1 MVNLKNNLEQ
11 REKPELIAIITH
23 MLRLEP
29 DLEWL
34 VNTTLPTASS
44 RKASIDPKIYQQQIL
59 AEMSAG
65 DYQRKRKRG
74 EVQRRLT
81 AIKSIPDEFAAN
93 ENYAEALTIY
103 EVLVN
108 EIIAHFNDYRDEY
121 VAFSIILMGCIDG
134 LDSCFAG
141 EEDNPQMRLRV
152 IRALFAIYR
161 FYTDSWMD
169 LDEDIPGLLIGN
181 TTPEERQVIA
191 GWIRDALQQTKAEGS
206 AGYSRQRY
214 EAFLAALE
222 QVDRL

>member
-74 EVQRRLT
+74 EVQRRLA
-81 AIKSIPDEFAAN
+81 AIQSIADEFAAN
-93 ENYAEALTIY
+93 ENYAAALTIY